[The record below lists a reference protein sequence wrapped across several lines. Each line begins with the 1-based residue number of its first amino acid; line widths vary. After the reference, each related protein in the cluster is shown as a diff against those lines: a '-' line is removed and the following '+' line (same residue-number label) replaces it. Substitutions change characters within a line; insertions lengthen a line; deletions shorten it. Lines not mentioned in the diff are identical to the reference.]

1 MALILPCL
9 RCHQPAAAMLHWGKI
24 CCMSALFLVPD
35 HFPQLGS
42 ALSSGRWVVA
52 CLCAGWCDVCKQYRA
67 GFEALAAEHP
77 EALFVW
83 IDIEDQADLVGDL
96 DVENFP
102 TILIQHHDI
111 VAFYGTMMPEPR
123 QVARLLEAQME
134 RSDEDL
140 RREAA
145 GSAERQQWQRDCNLL
160 ARLDEISS

>member
-1 MALILPCL
+1 
-9 RCHQPAAAMLHWGKI
+9 MLHWGKI
-24 CCMSALFLVPD
+24 LRMPSLFLVPD
-35 HFPQLGS
+35 QFPQLAS

-67 GFEALAAEHP
+67 GFDALAADYP

-102 TILIQHHDI
+102 TILMQRDDV

-123 QVARLLEAQME
+123 QVGRLLEAQLE
-134 RSDEDL
+134 RSDADL
-140 RREAA
+140 RREA
-145 GSAERQQWQRDCNLL
+145 SSSPERPQWQRDCNLI
-160 ARLDEISS
+160 ARLDEIS